1 LSLEEIVT
9 SYGYLAVLA
18 GTFLEGEAILV
29 IAGFLAHRGYLEL
42 PLVILSAF
50 AGTLAGDQLYFH
62 IGRIKGQAFLDR
74 RPGLKARGRRVQDL
88 LARHQVLLILG
99 FRFIYGI
106 RTATPF
112 VLGASGVASGRYFVL
127 NSCGALAWAAAF
139 GAAGYYFG
147 HALEVLLGEVK
158 QFERWIVAGMLAA
171 SVAAWIWSRWRA
183 RRQRPGDRVS

>member
-9 SYGYLAVLA
+9 SYGYLAVLV

-42 PLVILSAF
+42 PLVILAAF

-74 RPGLKARGRRVQDL
+74 RPGLKARARRVLDL

-112 VLGASGVASGRYFVL
+112 VLGASGVPPGRYFVL
-127 NSCGALAWAAAF
+127 NFCGGLAWAVAF

-171 SVAAWIWSRWRA
+171 SVAIWIWSRWRA
-183 RRQRPGDRVS
+183 RRQAPGDGVS